1 MSSTASSASRA
12 YPGHCNA
19 GCLGWPLGCLHT
31 VYLGGYRALDMQYV
45 PLVVFTFTSLAI
57 FHFTCS
63 RQLASI
69 RNRLCPDVLPYCS
82 SPWRWRPSFELSS
95 NEAWIQAWAGIHPMF
110 PSARECPCSR
120 LACMMHQASL
130 LTTTTSFVQSSIL
143 YVSNPKSEADLV
155 EYSSGTQPKGR
166 IQVAEGWV
174 GDYW

>member
-1 MSSTASSASRA
+1 MFSYCPCSSSASSS
-12 YPGHCNA
+12 
-19 GCLGWPLGCLHT
+19 
-31 VYLGGYRALDMQYV
+31 
-45 PLVVFTFTSLAI
+45 TSRPVRYASQTQGTPVTRTTLAPNPAI
-57 FHFTCS
+57 QPK

-130 LTTTTSFVQSSIL
+130 LTTTTSFQRPQDTSPHRQLGGIFIWHSAELWAFKAACSEVWASSTL
-143 YVSNPKSEADLV
+143 TPSL
-155 EYSSGTQPKGR
+155 
-166 IQVAEGWV
+166 
-174 GDYW
+174 